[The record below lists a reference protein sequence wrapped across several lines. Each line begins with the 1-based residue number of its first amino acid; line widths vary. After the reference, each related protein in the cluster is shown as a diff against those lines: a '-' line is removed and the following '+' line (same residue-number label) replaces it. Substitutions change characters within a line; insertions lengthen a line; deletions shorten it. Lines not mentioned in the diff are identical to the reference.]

1 MSYNPE
7 IHHRRSIRL
16 HGYDYTRAGAYFITI
31 CTHQRLCLFGEVIDG
46 KIQLNPIGQLIVSL
60 WQRIPQHFPN
70 VELDEFVLMPNHLHG
85 IIIIVKQQPQPN
97 SANQELNLQGTK
109 SNSLGAIIQN
119 FKSISTRKIKRIN
132 HNSSMLIWQRN
143 YYEQIIRDDRTLQ
156 KIRQYITDNPLNW
169 ESDRLT
175 PNLP

>member
-1 MSYNPE
+1 
-7 IHHRRSIRL
+7 
-16 HGYDYTRAGAYFITI
+16 
-31 CTHQRLCLFGEVIDG
+31 
-46 KIQLNPIGQLIVSL
+46 
-60 WQRIPQHFPN
+60 
-70 VELDEFVLMPNHLHG
+70 MPNHLHG
-85 IIIIVKQQPQPN
+85 IIIIAKQEPQPN

-132 HNSSMLIWQRN
+132 QNSSMLIWQRN